1 MGFHA
6 FSTIGDYDVDKRI
19 GDRTFAVAYGKRA
32 AALFPAAISL
42 CSLFFVRL
50 NYLKVFAMAG
60 LVLFIVVAVIPSE
73 RIARY
78 SFQALFLAA
87 VAIVGV
93 WIASFVL
100 L

>member
-1 MGFHA
+1 M
-6 FSTIGDYDVDKRI
+6 SIERV

-32 AALFPAAISL
+32 AALFPAAIF
-42 CSLFFVRL
+42 LFSPLVVHVNYVRGFFMGCL
-50 NYLKVFAMAG
+50 L
-60 LVLFIVVAVIPSE
+60 LFIVVAVIPSE

-78 SFQALFLAA
+78 FFLAIFLGA

-100 L
+100 R